1 MANNILEKI
10 INRWDKK
17 INEIVI
23 DVNGEK
29 VYIPISMTDIQTV
42 LDSMSTQDYID
53 VIIESLIQC
62 DSDIQDRV
70 IMLLKEI
77 R

>member
-1 MANNILEKI
+1 MDKLQNIH
-10 INRWDKK
+10 NRWGKK
-17 INEIVI
+17 INEILI